1 MPEDHGKGVEIHRLF
16 WISKRTTLKSPTMI
30 CFAGSA
36 VFCSGPATKYSGI
49 WNFQPNFKCLPA
61 PQRRLWDELGTVPG
75 EFVLYGGTAIAL
87 YLGHRESV
95 DFDFFGNQPFDPGR
109 Y

>member
-36 VFCSGPATKYSGI
+36 DFCSGPATKYSGI
-49 WNFQPNFKCLPA
+49 WNA
-61 PQRRLWDELGTVPG
+61 DR
-75 EFVLYGGTAIAL
+75 I
-87 YLGHRESV
+87 
-95 DFDFFGNQPFDPGR
+95 
-109 Y
+109 